1 MSTTHEASQSVVF
14 GPGLS
19 ALNCSPTDFPSATG
33 WRATVVTSNE
43 DAGRSRANVVVLQGQ
58 SVEGESA
65 MLTAAKLRLSEPRT
79 RVVILGPETLRRS
92 TDHLGVTLLPCTSS
106 VPQILGLL
114 GA

>member
-1 MSTTHEASQSVVF
+1 MSTTHETSQSVVF
-14 GPGLS
+14 GPGLN
-19 ALNCSPTDFPSATG
+19 ALNCCPSDFSSATG
-33 WRATVVTSNE
+33 WKATVVTSNE
-43 DAGRSRANVVVLQGQ
+43 AAGRSRANVVVLQGQ

-92 TDHLGVTLLPCTSS
+92 TDHLGVTLLPCTAS

-114 GA
+114 GT

>member
-1 MSTTHEASQSVVF
+1 MSTTHETSQSVVF

-19 ALNCSPTDFPSATG
+19 ALNCSPTG
-33 WRATVVTSNE
+33 WKATVVTSNE
-43 DAGRSRANVVVLQGQ
+43 AAGRSRANVVVLQGQ

-92 TDHLGVTLLPCTSS
+92 TEHLGVTLLPCTAS